1 MDENSRNQCS
11 EDEYALFSK
20 RMTGLMFR
28 GDALLVVN
36 TILMVVIAGIG
47 AYGHRYRHH
56 PLIRFLY
63 LGATTLFLPI
73 VSYIV
78 STLENPYTLTV
89 YTEGDRAMT
98 ARCQAMNHVFLVL
111 LWIGLVQIVG
121 TNATAIVAGDSRE
134 GRSIAPPLVQLVQAI
149 WTSYLAYISIES
161 GLNPSGYIKW
171 SGDSV
176 LAPVG
181 FLMLALPY
189 ALILAKLL
197 FKYFAWYK
205 AGRSLALGRN
215 PRLIVGYMDQLQC
228 GEYHA
233 DHGVPPPPLIVTR
246 ENTLIVEK
254 QPNGYSLAAMN
265 TNSLVTIEGVWQ
277 LDDALFPRPA
287 EKQKDLC
294 LSFALFKLLRCR
306 FASILYCLFAIIDL
320 GTNFSDPET
329 FSSEKI
335 FCTQVN
341 CHPESSLAY
350 DHLMSFGRLYYDIV
364 PLFLLAALA
373 VLVEVR
379 EIASYICSNWT
390 KVALICHYVKHTS
403 WQQSLTVRKCIGY
416 VLRTRCR
423 LLDHWEDKMN
433 QCSVLVLYPWR
444 NPVGLLRR
452 LLHLPDQKKKIP
464 RAVKAAVVNAVRRY
478 DQRRMRRPSNGRA
491 TPLPIQLG
499 SDLLW
504 TFHAAKG
511 VADAMLVCHVATGI
525 LEARSSNHKKP
536 LSDHEVVAT
545 QLSRYCAYLVACSP
559 ELLPDDALWCRS
571 LYKAVNKD
579 AARVL
584 SRGCTWPSMAPEAKD
599 QRLVRLLS
607 ARSKHQVLKDGAE
620 LGARLAQLAQGGEE
634 DVAWKALAAFW
645 SETVV
650 SVAASSDNM
659 DEHAEAIARGGEL
672 VTILWAL
679 LAHLRS
685 VDDDDDAAVA
695 THGAAPPPDV

>member
-1 MDENSRNQCS
+1 
-11 EDEYALFSK
+11 
-20 RMTGLMFR
+20 
-28 GDALLVVN
+28 
-36 TILMVVIAGIG
+36 
-47 AYGHRYRHH
+47 
-56 PLIRFLY
+56 
-63 LGATTLFLPI
+63 
-73 VSYIV
+73 
-78 STLENPYTLTV
+78 
-89 YTEGDRAMT
+89 MT

-176 LAPVG
+176 LAPAG

-233 DHGVPPPPLIVTR
+233 DRGVPPPPLILMR
-246 ENTLIVEK
+246 ENTLVVEK

-265 TNSLVTIEGVWQ
+265 TNNLVTIEGVWL

-306 FASILYCLFAIIDL
+306 FARYTVREAGFIKASDFMRNVLLADGDDERVLRVIVHELCFLHDYYYTSPLISYAESWLPILSISISLSSILYCLFAIIDL
-320 GTNFSDPET
+320 GTNYSDPET

-379 EIASYICSNWT
+379 EIASFICSNWT

-464 RAVKAAVVNAVRRY
+464 RAVKAAVVDAVRRY
-478 DQRRMRRPSNGRA
+478 DQRRMRRPSNRRA

-504 TFHAAKG
+504 TFHGAKG
-511 VADAMLVCHVATGI
+511 AADAMLVCHVATGI
-525 LEARSSNHKKP
+525 LEARSRHHKKP

-545 QLSRYCAYLVACSP
+545 HLSRYCAYLVACSP

-571 LYKAVNKD
+571 LYKAVKKD
-579 AARVL
+579 ATRVL
-584 SRGCTWPSMAPEAKD
+584 SRGCTMASMAPEAGD
-599 QRLVRLLS
+599 QQLVRLLS

-620 LGARLAQLAQGGEE
+620 LGAQLAQLAQGGEE

-645 SETVV
+645 SETIV

-659 DEHAEAIARGGEL
+659 DEHAEAIARAGEL

-679 LAHLRS
+679 LAHLGS
-685 VDDDDDAAVA
+685 VDDDDTAVD